1 MKGLILKDFYNLWKY
16 YKLFGLLIV
25 VLIVA
30 GCALSQAVFFI
41 PYAVL
46 FLSMLPITFLSLDE
60 KCGWS
65 AFCDA
70 MPVSR
75 AQFVSAKYLIALIL
89 PAAVVVIAAATI
101 LVTGF
106 DKELLLSVLELTC
119 AALLVT
125 SFTLPLC
132 FAFGPDKGRY
142 VGIFLVCAV
151 AVYLGTTGGVS
162 LSTLKFLSY
171 IPYAGL
177 ALFPIAWLVSIPLY
191 QWHRKKQG

>member
-16 YKLFGLLIV
+16 YKFFLLLVSAFLV
-25 VLIVA
+25 V
-30 GCALSQAVFFI
+30 GCALSQAVFFV
-41 PYAVL
+41 PYAML
-46 FLSMLPITFLSLDE
+46 FISMLPITFLSMDE
-60 KCGWS
+60 KGGWS

-75 AQFVSAKYLIALIL
+75 AQFVSEKYLIALIL
-89 PAAVVVIAAATI
+89 LAAEVVIAAITTV
-101 LVTGF
+101 VTGF
-106 DKELLLSVLELTC
+106 DRAMLLSVLQLSC

-142 VGIFLVCAV
+142 VGIFLVCMV
-151 AVYLGTTGGVS
+151 AVFLGTTGGAS
-162 LSTLKFLSY
+162 LSTLEFLPY

-177 ALFPIAWLVSIPLY
+177 ALLPIAWLVSIPLY